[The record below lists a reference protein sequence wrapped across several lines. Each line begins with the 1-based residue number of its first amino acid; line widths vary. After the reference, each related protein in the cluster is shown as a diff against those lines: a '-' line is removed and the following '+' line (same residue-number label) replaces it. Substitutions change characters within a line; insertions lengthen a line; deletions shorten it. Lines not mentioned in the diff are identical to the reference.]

1 MVFKYIPCFDQIKT
15 LFNETK
21 SSILYLILIKTG
33 YGGLKLGIGPNILA
47 EKHKAP
53 PQPGCFDE

>member
-53 PQPGCFDE
+53 P